1 MGDRAALEAQ
11 VDRLAEEHVGREFVA
26 AVEKLAADLGPEDRL
41 ALEEILLARS
51 SDSFRDAIAARVESK
66 GWIRRQLDKAD
77 ERPPPKI

>member
-1 MGDRAALEAQ
+1 MGDRSALEAQ
-11 VDRLAEEHVGREFVA
+11 VDRLAEEHGGREFVA

-51 SDSFRDAIAARVESK
+51 SDSFRDAIAARVEAK

-77 ERPPPKI
+77 ERPPPKS